1 MTSAKQLSRRERQI
15 MDALYQA
22 GEATAADVR
31 AALADAPSYSAIR
44 ALLRILEEKGHITHR
59 EEGARYVYL
68 PTQPRQSAARLA
80 LQQVVETFFG
90 GSVEWAVATLLSAD
104 EAQLTPQDADR
115 LRRLIEQSTE
125 TTDAGEDEKP

>member
-1 MTSAKQLSRRERQI
+1 

-68 PTQPRQSAARLA
+68 PTQPRQSAARSA

-90 GSVEWAVATLLSAD
+90 GSVERAVATLLSND

-115 LRRLIEQSTE
+115 LRRLIEQSTD
-125 TTDAGEDEKP
+125 TTDAGEVETP